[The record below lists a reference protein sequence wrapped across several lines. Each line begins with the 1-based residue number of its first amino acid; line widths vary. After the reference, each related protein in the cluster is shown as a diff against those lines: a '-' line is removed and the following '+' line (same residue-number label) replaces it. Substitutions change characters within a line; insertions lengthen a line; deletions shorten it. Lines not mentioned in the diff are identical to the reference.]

1 MAEPAIK
8 QAADGAPEQ
17 SLGDLVSQAIGDV
30 SQLVRCELDL
40 ARLELKAD
48 LRRIGIAGGLAGF
61 AAIVGCVV
69 VIMLCWAYAYGLVA
83 LGIWAWAA
91 FLIVAGTLVVL
102 AAVAVLIGVLL
113 VRRMSGLSK
122 TVRTVQDDLAML
134 QREADKVAAQA
145 APGASSPR

>member
-17 SLGDLVSQAIGDV
+17 SLGDLVSQAVGDV
-30 SQLVRCELDL
+30 SQLVRYELDL

-102 AAVAVLIGVLL
+102 AAVAILIGVLL
-113 VRRMSGLSK
+113 VRRMSGLRR
-122 TVRTVQDDLAML
+122 TVRTVQDDLTML
-134 QREADKVAAQA
+134 QREAQAAAQST
-145 APGASSPR
+145 PGAS

>member
-1 MAEPAIK
+1 MAEPAIT